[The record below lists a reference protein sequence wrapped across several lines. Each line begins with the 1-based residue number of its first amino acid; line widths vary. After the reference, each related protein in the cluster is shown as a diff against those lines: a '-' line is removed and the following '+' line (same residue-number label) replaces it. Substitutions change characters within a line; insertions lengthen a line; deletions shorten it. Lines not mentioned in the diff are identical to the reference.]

1 MPGTDLVVPEVV
13 LGMMRI
19 WHKSDA
25 EIAALVDAALSS
37 GINFFDH
44 AGIYGGELGI
54 HGCEKRFAKALNYSA
69 EARSNMILQTK
80 AGIDTNGPFFDFSYD
95 HIVNSVNESLAALR
109 TDYIDIL
116 LLHRPDALVEPEEV
130 ARAFDELE
138 AAGKVRYFGVS
149 NQQPGQIELLKTAV
163 KQPLIAN
170 QLQLSITHANVF
182 AQPMAINMNGL
193 PQSISRDNE
202 VVDYCRLH
210 NMTLQAWSPFQAG
223 FFDGPFIGN
232 EKYPELN
239 AVLNRM
245 AAEKGVTPD
254 AVAVAW
260 ILRHPA
266 HWQVV
271 VGTTQPGRV
280 RDAGD
285 GADIE
290 LTRPEWYELFRAAG
304 HTVP

>member
-19 WHKSDA
+19 SDKSDE
-25 EIAALVDAALSS
+25 EIRNLVAAALEA

-44 AGIYGGELGI
+44 AAIYGGL
-54 HGCEKRFAKALNYSA
+54 HGCEKRFAEALNYA
-69 EARSNMILQTK
+69 PAMREKMILQTK
-80 AGIDTNGPFFDFSYD
+80 CGIDPNGPFFDFSHG
-95 HIVNSVNESLAALR
+95 HIINSVEASLEALR

-130 ARAFDELE
+130 ARAFDELQH
-138 AAGKVRYFGVS
+138 AGKVRYFGVS

-170 QLQLSITHANVF
+170 QVQLSITHANVI

-193 PQSISRDNE
+193 EQSIDRDNE
-202 VVDYCRLH
+202 VVDYCRRH

-223 FFDGPFIGN
+223 FFDGPFIGSD
-232 EKYPELN
+232 KYPELN
-239 AVLNRM
+239 SVLDRM
-245 AAEKGVTPD
+245 AGERGVTPD
-254 AVAVAW
+254 ALAVAW

-266 HWQVV
+266 NWQVV
-271 VGTTQPGRV
+271 VGTTNPDRV
-280 RDAGD
+280 RAAAAGS
-285 GADIE
+285 GLE
-290 LTRPEWYELFRAAG
+290 LTRSQWYELFRAAG